1 MRPACKPSAAPKK
14 CEQHACDDEAMVQ
27 SPIFS
32 GAEHVSRFHPS
43 DIAGGG
49 AEPSAVFDPEWKIV
63 KTYQNNSKKFQKLR
77 TSYEVELQHVEH
89 VEPSFENFDTLF
101 TTLLGQVIPQSE
113 ATDYVSIT
121 FDSSTLDFPI
131 PLHYTKVSNLNA
143 STLFSTFT
151 QKLNPNQNFRLG
163 NDLKVQVDHV
173 RMPVRSGR
181 KVCRRIR

>member
-32 GAEHVSRFHPS
+32 DAEHVSRFHPS

-63 KTYQNNSKKFQKLR
+63 KTDETNSKRFRKN
-77 TSYEVELQHVEH
+77 SYDVELRHVEH

-101 TTLLGQVIPQSE
+101 SCLLEQAAIPHTCVHTPY
-113 ATDYVSIT
+113 AT
-121 FDSSTLDFPI
+121 
-131 PLHYTKVSNLNA
+131 PL
-143 STLFSTFT
+143 
-151 QKLNPNQNFRLG
+151 
-163 NDLKVQVDHV
+163 
-173 RMPVRSGR
+173 
-181 KVCRRIR
+181 